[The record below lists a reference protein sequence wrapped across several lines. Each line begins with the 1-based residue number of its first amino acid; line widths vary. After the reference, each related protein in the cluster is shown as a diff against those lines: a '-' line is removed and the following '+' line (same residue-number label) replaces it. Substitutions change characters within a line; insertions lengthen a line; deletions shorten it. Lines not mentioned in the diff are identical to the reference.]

1 MEKDDTGRREIWK
14 GEKRQRESSKS
25 KGWVFLF
32 FLILVLS
39 WYVQFPSYRPETS
52 AVTDSVTDLIGT
64 GMTVDWTILVLLFTM
79 ESLNL
84 FTCYPCCPQFYPYAP
99 STITGS
105 SNGFFAHTKII
116 ALVVVSGAIVDSASS
131 SVVVVVSNWDEICKS
146 SWDVGIGGGG
156 GEAALCVR
164 VPRKDD
170 EPWRLFCVTKKKV
183 NK

>member
-14 GEKRQRESSKS
+14 GEKRQREFQKRGMS
-25 KGWVFLF
+25 LF
-32 FLILVLS
+32 IL
-39 WYVQFPSYRPETS
+39 SYPCSVMVCTIRRETS
-52 AVTDSVTDLIGT
+52 AVTGSVTDLIGT

-84 FTCYPCCPQFYPYAP
+84 FTCYPCGPQFYPYAP
-99 STITGS
+99 STVTGS
-105 SNGFFAHTKII
+105 SNGFFAHIKII
-116 ALVVVSGAIVDSASS
+116 ALMVVSGAIVDSASS

-170 EPWRLFCVTKKKV
+170 ESWRLFCVTKKGK
-183 NK
+183 